1 MTAAAVAPT
10 PIAPLTSEQAVRA
23 LEQLLQALDAG
34 TLPLA
39 VRPETAAQML
49 DISTKTLDK
58 LPIKSVWLGR
68 RTRRYPVRELIA
80 FLERMAK

>member
-1 MTAAAVAPT
+1 MSATVT
-10 PIAPLTSEQAVRA
+10 PLPIGLLTSDQAVRA
-23 LEQLLQALDAG
+23 LEQLLQALEAG
-34 TLPLA
+34 ALPLA
-39 VRPETAAQML
+39 VRPEVAAQML